1 MNSLVYEFERT
12 SYGSSQSLEKK
23 HKNYH
28 NIVGNMNARQ
38 LAEICHKFCNVFHK
52 KMS

>member
-28 NIVGNMNARQ
+28 NIVGNMNAETIGRDMPQ
-38 LAEICHKFCNVFHK
+38 ILQCI
-52 KMS
+52 S